1 MEKPRPD
8 DTAFV
13 RVRFAPSPTG
23 FLHIGSLRTA
33 LFTYLIARANHGSC
47 ILRIEDTDQQ
57 REVEGATESLIDI
70 LRWVGIEFDEGPHVG
85 GAYGP
90 YVQTQRLDKY
100 REHAEMLLEKGEVYR
115 CFCTPERLEQM
126 RAEQAARKAPPQY
139 DRRCRDLSRA
149 DIEKRLRDGE
159 RYVIRQKM
167 PLSGE
172 VTVYDELRGP
182 ITFQASALDDHV
194 LIKSNGVPTYQFAN
208 VVDDH
213 LMRISH
219 VTRAEEWLASFPKNV
234 LLYRAFGWE
243 PPKFI
248 HYPVILN
255 AKGGKLSKR
264 QGDVMVEDYRDK
276 GYLPEALINFCVL
289 LGWHPSEDNEIFS
302 MAELKKV
309 FTVQRIG
316 TSAAIFDIAKL
327 DYFNGYYIRRKV
339 LDEILS
345 LCLPYFEKAG
355 LVARTDDGRYEICA
369 SGKQVDAGYLK
380 GVLALEQDRIKTL
393 SEATDLAGIFFV
405 RELEYEPSLLLWK
418 KMTQAEATENL
429 RALRDLVTGIGESE
443 WSTSSIEE
451 KITGYLKAGDRNVGS
466 YLWPFRV
473 ALTGRKAS
481 PGAFEVAAVLGKQET
496 LARIDRAVS
505 LLCG

>member
-1 MEKPRPD
+1 MEKLISD
-8 DTAFV
+8 DIAPV

-33 LFTYLIARANHGSC
+33 LFTYLIARAAHGSC

-57 REVEGATESLIDI
+57 REVEGATESLIEI
-70 LRWVGIEFDEGPHVG
+70 LRWVGIDFDEGPHVG

-90 YVQTQRLDKY
+90 YIQTQRLDKY
-100 REHAEMLLEKGEVYR
+100 KEHAEVLLKKGEVYR
-115 CFCTPERLEQM
+115 CFCTSERLEEM
-126 RAEQAARKAPPQY
+126 RADQMARKAPPRY
-139 DRRCRDLSRA
+139 DRRCRDLSEA
-149 DIEKRLRDGE
+149 EIEGRLQAGE

-167 PLSGE
+167 PLAGD
-172 VTVYDELRGP
+172 VTVHDELRGD
-182 ITFQASALDDHV
+182 ITFPASTLDDHV
-194 LIKSNGVPTYQFAN
+194 LVKSNGVPTYQFAN

-213 LMRISH
+213 LMKISH

-248 HYPVILN
+248 HYSVILN

-276 GYLPEALINFCVL
+276 GYLSEALINFCVL
-289 LGWHPSEDNEIFS
+289 LGWHPSDDNEIFS
-302 MAELKKV
+302 MAELEKS
-309 FTVQRIG
+309 FTAERIG

-327 DYFNGYYIRRKV
+327 DYFNGYYIRRKT
-339 LDEILS
+339 LDELVA

-355 LVARTDDGRYEICA
+355 LVRAADDGRYEICA
-369 SGKQVDAGYLK
+369 SGKRVDSAYLK

-393 SEATDLAGIFFV
+393 SESTDLAGIFFV
-405 RELEYEPSLLLWK
+405 GEPEYDASLLIWK
-418 KMTQAEATENL
+418 KMTGSEAAENL
-429 RALRDLVTGIGESE
+429 RALRELVAVIPEGE
-443 WSTSSIEE
+443 WGTSSIEAT
-451 KITGYLKAGDRNVGS
+451 ITDYIKVGDRNVGNH
-466 YLWPFRV
+466 LWPFRV

-481 PGAFEVAAVLGKQET
+481 PGAFEVASVLGKEET
-496 LARIDRAVS
+496 LLRVDRALS
-505 LLCG
+505 LLG